1 MDKYDRGRITTEETY
16 LIAPCGI
23 YCGACDMKL
32 GRSRSMAR
40 EMYIILNGFNFADVG
55 PFFMGIERERIIDF
69 INILEQ
75 WSKREN
81 CAGCLGGG
89 GNPAC
94 PIKTCV
100 NSLGFITCAECEHMP
115 CKCGENNKNWF
126 QDASAFLELI
136 TKRYGDWNIKNLERI
151 RKVGYRQFIDEMQ
164 EEVKTG
170 FLTSDVITDE
180 MIFTEIFNEMLEQR
194 ETDEREETKQ

>member
-1 MDKYDRGRITTEETY
+1 MDKYDRDKITTEETY

-32 GRSRSMAR
+32 GQTRSMAR
-40 EMYIILNGFNFADVG
+40 EMYRILNGFNFTDVG

-69 INILEQ
+69 LNILEQ

-100 NSLGFITCAECEHMP
+100 NSVGFTTCAECEHMP
-115 CKCGENNKNWF
+115 YKRGENNENWF

-170 FLTSDVITDE
+170 FLTSDIIADE
-180 MIFTEIFNEMLEQR
+180 MIFTEIFNKMLEQG
-194 ETDEREETKQ
+194 EKDEREETK

>member
-1 MDKYDRGRITTEETY
+1 MDKYDRDKLTTEETY

-40 EMYIILNGFNFADVG
+40 EMYRILNGFNFADVG

-69 INILEQ
+69 LNILEQ
-75 WSKREN
+75 WSKRAN

-100 NSLGFITCAECEHMP
+100 NSQGFTTCAECEHMP
-115 CKCGENNKNWF
+115 CKRGENNENWF

-136 TKRYGDWNIKNLERI
+136 TKRYRDWNVKNLERI
-151 RKVGYRQFIDEMQ
+151 REVGYRQFIDEMQ
-164 EEVKTG
+164 AKVKTG
-170 FLTSDVITDE
+170 FMTSSVIANE
-180 MIFTEIFNEMLEQR
+180 MIFTEVFKKMLEQG
-194 ETDEREETKQ
+194 EKNEREKTN